1 MMSSGRLIKVIKKV
15 TIPARLCTCEALLK
29 NGNPCRYQWVS
40 TAERIPSHCQN
51 RECRSREWNGKK
63 ERKVVVKPSVILPKP
78 NKVRGGNDDDF

>member
-1 MMSSGRLIKVIKKV
+1 MSSGRLIKVIKKV

-40 TAERIPSHCQN
+40 TAERIPSNCQN

-63 ERKVVVKPSVILPKP
+63 ERKVPEKRATVILPKP